1 VTADR
6 ATPCFQL
13 LKKCVG
19 HVKLGIVRD
28 GVEMVISIDKQ
39 TKAQRLGLG
48 VGTDA
53 KHTHPFVG
61 EVC

>member
-1 VTADR
+1 M
-6 ATPCFQL
+6 QL